1 MYGVRLIN
9 AFLLSRL
16 DYSNAILVGLPMSTL
31 VPLQRVLH
39 AASHTVLNLNSYIFC
54 MVLRELH
61 CEDKLYTTHVSA
73 TLRSICHSCWRQ
85 SLTLYR
91 AQLFSRGQTLMLTFH
106 HCSKRFV
113 RELFHCHIWCV
124 TSGQLT
130 LRTRGHISKLFRKI
144 LARFPTSSN
153 DEKFAASQLSNTWLY
168 YRVWVISANKCQGLL
183 FQD

>member
-1 MYGVRLIN
+1 MQHH
-9 AFLLSRL
+9 
-16 DYSNAILVGLPMSTL
+16 ILCWTWTHISSVWYYVNSTA
-31 VPLQRVLH
+31 RI
-39 AASHTVLNLNSYIFC
+39 SCIC
-54 MVLRELH
+54 W
-61 CEDKLYTTHVSA
+61 YTTHVSA

-91 AQLFSRGQTLMLTFH
+91 AQFFSRGQTLMLTFH
-106 HCSKRFV
+106 HCSKIFV